1 MDFNQPRQTA
11 NTQFVSI
18 DGLYLSLKML
28 WVFDPF
34 RVLKNWTQKC
44 LFQAKQGELTC

>member
-28 WVFDPF
+28 RVFDPF
-34 RVLKNWTQKC
+34 RVLKIGLKKC